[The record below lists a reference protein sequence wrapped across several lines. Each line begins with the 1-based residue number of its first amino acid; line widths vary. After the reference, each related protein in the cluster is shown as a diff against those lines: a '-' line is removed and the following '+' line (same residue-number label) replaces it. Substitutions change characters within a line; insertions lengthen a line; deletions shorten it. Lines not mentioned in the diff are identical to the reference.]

1 MTERWLLVLLPAVGA
16 FIAIELLRHA
26 RLAKRLADEPNHR
39 SLHETPKPRI
49 GGLGMLVGALP
60 MIAFAADT
68 AIAAIALAAAFL
80 GVVSLLDDLH
90 GLPIEVRLP
99 AHALAAAI
107 AVLALPATGSSL
119 GAAMSLAVVFG
130 VVWATNLYNFM
141 DGADGLAGGMAL
153 IGFGAYSYAA
163 QAAGLNALAWSS
175 VAVAAAA
182 AGFLAHNFPPA
193 RVFMGDA
200 GSVPV
205 GFLGAALGAYGIA
218 AGAWPWWFPLLV
230 FAPFVLDATVT
241 LFRRLLRR
249 EKIWIA
255 HREHFYQRLVLSG
268 WSPRRLAIAA
278 YGLMAVCAAAAL
290 WALREGAPIAY
301 VIIAGTAALHALL
314 FLAIERRFRAAARR

>member
-1 MTERWLLVLLPAVGA
+1 MSDRWLLALLPAVTA

-26 RLAKRLADEPNHR
+26 GLAKQLADEPNHR
-39 SLHETPKPRI
+39 SLHVTPRPRI
-49 GGLGMLVGALP
+49 GGLGILAGALP
-60 MIAFAADT
+60 FVAFAADA
-68 AIAAIALAAAFL
+68 AIGAIALVAAFL
-80 GVVSLLDDLH
+80 GVVSLLDDLK

-99 AHALAAAI
+99 AHAAAAVI
-107 AVLALPATGSSL
+107 AVLALPSPGSTL
-119 GAAMSLAVVFG
+119 GAAMSLALMLG
-130 VVWATNLYNFM
+130 IVWGTNLYNFM

-163 QAAGLNALAWSS
+163 QAAGLGALAWSS

-182 AGFLAHNFPPA
+182 AGFLAHNFPPS

-200 GSVPV
+200 GSVPL
-205 GFLGAALGAYGIA
+205 GFLAGALGACGIA

-249 EKIWIA
+249 ERIWIA

-268 WSPRRLAIAA
+268 WSARGLAIAA
-278 YGLMAVCAAAAL
+278 YVLMAACAIAAL
-290 WALREGAPIAY
+290 WALREGEPFAY
-301 VIIAGTAALHALL
+301 VIIAATAALHALL
-314 FLAIERRFRAAARR
+314 FLAIERRFRTAARR